1 MKRFVVS
8 ISILLAGLLILTQ
21 SFAAGEGEEY
31 EPAKKGK
38 VVKRVDMQAKKKD
51 KALAFLGDDLEFMA
65 DPNAIRAKLKKFEGL
80 DTALEQA
87 NRKSQYEV
95 EEWLSGL
102 GIGGRKIRI
111 DEDVLEDRM
120 DLLEEAQ
127 EQVLEELVFIRKIA
141 VEEGAGK
148 TTAAVEGVLLARR
161 ERYKKIYDQMEET
174 EERID
179 EMDREGR
186 IRRRSERRTRDKS
199 RVTDR
204 DREKQRAYREEMVK
218 KRRLPRRGR
227 AEEPNSAA
235 P

>member
-8 ISILLAGLLILTQ
+8 ISILLAALLMLTQ
-21 SFAAGEGEEY
+21 SFAAGEGQEY
-31 EPAKKGK
+31 EPAKKGR
-38 VVKRVDMQAKKKD
+38 VVKRVDVQAKKD
-51 KALAFLGDDLEFMA
+51 KALPFLGDDLEFMA

-80 DTALEQA
+80 ASVLEEV
-87 NRKSQYEV
+87 NKESRNEVREWTRGIRK
-95 EEWLSGL
+95 
-102 GIGGRKIRI
+102 KIRI
-111 DEDVLEDRM
+111 DGDELDDRR

-127 EQVLEELVFIRKIA
+127 EQVLKELVFIRKIA

-161 ERYKKIYDQMEET
+161 ERYKKIYDQMEEAEKRMDET
-174 EERID
+174 GREER
-179 EMDREGR
+179 MK
-186 IRRRSERRTRDKS
+186 RRNKRRG
-199 RVTDR
+199 TDR